1 MAKTIKH
8 DIGEK
13 VLLIGNITGINV
25 NLDGEVVYRVR
36 IDGLGGDHW
45 IPEADIF
52 DEQKTELEETHE

>member
-52 DEQKTELEETHE
+52 DEQK